1 MTKPVW
7 NDDAY
12 SQAAYV
18 ATSMAK
24 WANVA
29 FWCDE
34 RRSMADKMIA
44 RDVADLAKALGYTL
58 TPIGK
63 PDVAEAA

>member
-18 ATSMAK
+18 ATS
-24 WANVA
+24 
-29 FWCDE
+29 
-34 RRSMADKMIA
+34 MIA